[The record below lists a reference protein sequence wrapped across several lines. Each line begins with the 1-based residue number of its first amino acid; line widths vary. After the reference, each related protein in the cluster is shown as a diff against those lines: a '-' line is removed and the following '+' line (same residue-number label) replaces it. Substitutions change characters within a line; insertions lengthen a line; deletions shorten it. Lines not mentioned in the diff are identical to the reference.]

1 MVLNDKVSMSA
12 ANRKAD
18 EVDQDLKLE
27 NQKIKRVSSMKY
39 LGVIITSNGKINDHF
54 QSRINKAYAAIAI
67 LNSTGLFSNNMHPN
81 TRAQMFKTYI
91 RPVLYYGLDCNELN
105 ITQKNDLIKFEG
117 NVVKRSLYIP
127 TRCHTTGIFQA
138 LKISTSSDYLKYI
151 KNSLILRLVKN
162 EFTKELLDI
171 SIRSDMGNDLI
182 SEIIELN
189 DMEEGDL
196 DLKSLTT
203 ACENKISEY
212 KTKKKNL
219 AKNLNDE
226 DMKIKEVLQLNGK
239 FLAWDLFNLTKF

>member
-1 MVLNDKVSMSA
+1 
-12 ANRKAD
+12 
-18 EVDQDLKLE
+18 
-27 NQKIKRVSSMKY
+27 
-39 LGVIITSNGKINDHF
+39 
-54 QSRINKAYAAIAI
+54 
-67 LNSTGLFSNNMHPN
+67 
-81 TRAQMFKTYI
+81 
-91 RPVLYYGLDCNELN
+91 
-105 ITQKNDLIKFEG
+105 
-117 NVVKRSLYIP
+117 
-127 TRCHTTGIFQA
+127 
-138 LKISTSSDYLKYI
+138 
-151 KNSLILRLVKN
+151 
-162 EFTKELLDI
+162 
-171 SIRSDMGNDLI
+171 MGNDLI